1 MIDLTPLIEAL
12 LGLLAALIT
21 FKLLP
26 WLKLRLNAQQQELLQ
41 ATTRT
46 LVYAAEQLFGA
57 GTGAKKLQYVQD
69 ELEKR
74 GFSVDIAVVEAAV
87 KAGRTIWSR

>member
-1 MIDLTPLIEAL
+1 MIDITPLLEAL
-12 LGLLAALIT
+12 LGVLAALIT
-21 FKLLP
+21 MKLLP
-26 WLKLRLNAQQQELLQ
+26 WLKLRLTAQQQELLQ

-46 LVYAAEQLFGA
+46 LVYAAEQIFGS

-74 GFSVDIAVVEAAV
+74 GFVVDLAVVEAAV
-87 KAGRTIWSR
+87 KAMQV